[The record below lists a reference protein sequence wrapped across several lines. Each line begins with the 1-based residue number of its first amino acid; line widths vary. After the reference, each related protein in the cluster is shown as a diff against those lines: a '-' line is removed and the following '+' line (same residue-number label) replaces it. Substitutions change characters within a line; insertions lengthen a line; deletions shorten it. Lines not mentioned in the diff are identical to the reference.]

1 MVKQAHK
8 RATPPGQM
16 GADGR
21 SLPASEAVP
30 TDAWFRA
37 LLESAPD
44 AIVIVDQ
51 TGKIVLV
58 NSRSE
63 ELFGYDRAE
72 LTGQSIELLVPDQL
86 RAEHTRDRAHYYAH
100 PQTRPIGSDR
110 ILLARCKDG
119 SEFSAE
125 ISLSPV
131 QTENGLLVMSVIRD
145 ISERRRAAEE
155 LEQQVQRRT
164 AHLNA
169 LLQVSSELLAARSRD
184 AMLERALIHA
194 LALVPQAVRAAIYL
208 YDPATQRLALRAG
221 LGAMPITLPVDPGI
235 LGAAFTT
242 RQTYRAS
249 SVAAVLKRAR
259 AEGAD
264 MPLLS
269 VLDPEHP
276 PSGVLAIPLMARGQA
291 IGVLALVRDSGEGPF
306 AAEAQATVEGLA
318 NLTATAILEE
328 RSRHEAAALSSQL
341 ADLEKQQRTMAARL
355 TAVEA
360 GMLQTAR
367 LAAVGELA
375 AAVAHEI
382 NNPLYAAR
390 NCLYLLEEDLP
401 PALRDSPYMNMAR
414 DQLARIATIIERM
427 RDFYRPARGELA
439 PYNVNRGL
447 EETLELAAL
456 NLRQLPIKMIFTPD
470 PDLPPVVCDSDQL
483 RQVCLN
489 LIVNAIDAMPDGG
502 TLTVRTEAGP
512 TMALVEIADTG
523 IGIPPEVRERLF
535 EPFFTT
541 KPSGTG
547 LGLSISAHIVTQHGG
562 QLLVESPE
570 GKGSTVRVVLP
581 YQPNI

>member
-1 MVKQAHK
+1 MVKSVHK
-8 RATPPGQM
+8 RAIPPGEA
-16 GADGR
+16 GADPL
-21 SLPASEAVP
+21 SLPPSGAVP
-30 TDAWFRA
+30 TEAWFRA

-44 AIVIVDQ
+44 AIVIVDH
-51 TGKIVLV
+51 TGQIVLV

-63 ELFGYDRAE
+63 ELFGYDRAD

-86 RAEHTRDRAHYYAH
+86 RSVHTQDRAHYYAH
-100 PQTRPIGSDR
+100 PQTRPIGSGR
-110 ILLARCKDG
+110 ILLARRKDG

-194 LALVPQAVRAAIYL
+194 LALVPQAARAAIYL
-208 YDPATQRLALRAG
+208 YDPETDRLALRAG
-221 LGAMPITLPVDPGI
+221 LGAMPITLPIDPGI
-235 LGAAFTT
+235 LGAAFTS

-249 SVAAVLKRAR
+249 SVAAVLDRAR
-259 AEGAD
+259 AEGVEA
-264 MPLLS
+264 PLIS

-276 PSGVLAIPLMARGQA
+276 PSGVLAIPLSARDQA
-291 IGVLALVRDSGEGPF
+291 IGVLGLVRDSGEGPF

-341 ADLEKQQRTMAARL
+341 ADLEEQQRTMAARL
-355 TAVEA
+355 TTVEA

-439 PYNVNRGL
+439 PYNLNRGL

-456 NLRQLPIKMIFTPD
+456 NLRKLPIKMIFTPD
-470 PDLPPVVCDSDQL
+470 PALPPVVCDSDQL
-483 RQVCLN
+483 RQVFLN
-489 LIVNAIDAMPDGG
+489 LILNAIDAMPEGG

-562 QLLVESPE
+562 QILVESQE
-570 GKGSTVRVVLP
+570 GQGSTFRVVLP
-581 YQPNI
+581 YHPDI

>member
-1 MVKQAHK
+1 MVKQAHE
-8 RATPPGQM
+8 RANRPGET
-16 GADGR
+16 GEAPL
-21 SLPASEAVP
+21 SLAASEAVP
-30 TDAWFRA
+30 TAAWFRA

-44 AIVIVDQ
+44 AIIIVDQ
-51 TGKIVLV
+51 AGKIVLV

-63 ELFGYDRAE
+63 ELFGYERAE
-72 LTGQSIELLVPDQL
+72 LSDQSIELLVPDQL
-86 RAEHTRDRAHYYAH
+86 RAVHAHDRTHYYAH
-100 PQTRPIGSDR
+100 PQTRPIGSGR
-110 ILLARCKDG
+110 ILLARRKDG
-119 SEFSAE
+119 SEFAAE

-131 QTENGLLVMSVIRD
+131 QTDNGLLVMSVIRD

-169 LLQVSSELLAARSRD
+169 LLQLSSELLAARSRD

-208 YDPATQRLALRAG
+208 YDSQTQRLALRAG
-221 LGAMPITLPVDPGI
+221 QGAMPITLPVDPGI

-242 RQTYRAS
+242 RQTYRAN
-249 SVAAVLKRAR
+249 SVAAVLERAR
-259 AEGAD
+259 AED
-264 MPLLS
+264 MDPPLIS

-276 PSGVLAIPLMARGQA
+276 PSGVLAIPLIARDRA
-291 IGVLALVRDSGEGPF
+291 IGVLALVRDTGEGPF

-341 ADLEKQQRTMAARL
+341 ADLEEEQRTMAARL
-355 TAVEA
+355 TTVEA

-401 PALRDSPYMNMAR
+401 TALRDSPYMNMAR

-456 NLRQLPIKMIFTPD
+456 NLRNLPIKMIFTPD
-470 PDLPPVVCDSDQL
+470 PNLPPVVCDSDQL
-483 RQVCLN
+483 RQVFLN
-489 LIVNAIDAMPDGG
+489 LILNAIDAMPGGG

-512 TMALVEIADTG
+512 TMALIEIADTG
-523 IGIPPEVRERLF
+523 IGIAPEVRERLF

-547 LGLSISAHIVTQHGG
+547 LGLPISAHIVTQHGG
-562 QLLVESPE
+562 RIVVESQE
-570 GKGSTVRVVLP
+570 GQGSTFRVVLP
-581 YQPNI
+581 YHPTI